1 MNKRNEIIFF
11 FSPGQLLHCITS
23 LSLFCFGRQ
32 ALDTNLPILISP
44 HSSLLMGASNS
55 HVHPPFLP
63 LRSLSNSLLLLDT
76 LRKFQSSYPTD
87 MNTLHVQS
95 LLSPPPPPPPPRPP
109 PHPPPHPPPSAS
121 SLLQSYHT
129 ANHSTVNAYVLL
141 SALVLLSSVSAEA
154 KVDAAWE
161 LFLFGRTEMD
171 VAGAVTM
178 ALCVSRSVNAA
189 LVNERNDGVINYNE
203 VDVGRVE
210 GIVEEISGGSGK
222 ISKEGLMQFLRKDG
236 EEITL
241 ETLQKRLQ
249 S

>member
-1 MNKRNEIIFF
+1 M
-11 FSPGQLLHCITS
+11 
-23 LSLFCFGRQ
+23 SLFCFGRQ

-95 LLSPPPPPPPPRPP
+95 LLSL
-109 PHPPPHPPPSAS
+109 PPPSAS

>member
-95 LLSPPPPPPPPRPP
+95 LLSSPPS
-109 PHPPPHPPPSAS
+109 SAS

>member
-1 MNKRNEIIFF
+1 
-11 FSPGQLLHCITS
+11 
-23 LSLFCFGRQ
+23 
-32 ALDTNLPILISP
+32 
-44 HSSLLMGASNS
+44 
-55 HVHPPFLP
+55 
-63 LRSLSNSLLLLDT
+63 
-76 LRKFQSSYPTD
+76 
-87 MNTLHVQS
+87 
-95 LLSPPPPPPPPRPP
+95 
-109 PHPPPHPPPSAS
+109 
-121 SLLQSYHT
+121 
-129 ANHSTVNAYVLL
+129 VNAYVLL

-161 LFLFGRTEMD
+161 LFLFGKTEMD

>member
-1 MNKRNEIIFF
+1 
-11 FSPGQLLHCITS
+11 
-23 LSLFCFGRQ
+23 
-32 ALDTNLPILISP
+32 
-44 HSSLLMGASNS
+44 
-55 HVHPPFLP
+55 
-63 LRSLSNSLLLLDT
+63 
-76 LRKFQSSYPTD
+76 
-87 MNTLHVQS
+87 
-95 LLSPPPPPPPPRPP
+95 
-109 PHPPPHPPPSAS
+109 
-121 SLLQSYHT
+121 
-129 ANHSTVNAYVLL
+129 
-141 SALVLLSSVSAEA
+141 
-154 KVDAAWE
+154 
-161 LFLFGRTEMD
+161 MD